1 MILVL
6 PVVILVLVRVLT
18 IVVLVLVR
26 VLTVVVLVLVR
37 VLAVVVLVLIW
48 VLPVIILV
56 LILVL
61 AVVVLVLVRILPVIV
76 LILVRVLAVVVLV
89 LVRILPVIVLVLI
102 RVLAVVVLI
111 LVRPAAGRRRRVDA
125 VLARIGSEHV
135 RVNAVFRFS
144 LLRGHALHPDRAEIQ
159 AEIQVIIRKGDAVRE
174 LLRSHFLS
182 RISGDDRDRLEISL
196 PAELRHVVES
206 GGLLIDRFV
215 QKLPDIAAV

>member
-1 MILVL
+1 MIL
-6 PVVILVLVRVLT
+6 
-18 IVVLVLVR
+18 
-26 VLTVVVLVLVR
+26 

-76 LILVRVLAVVVLV
+76 LILVRVLTVVVLV
-89 LVRILPVIVLVLI
+89 LVRILPVIVLVLVRVLVVVVLALIRVLAVVVLILVRILAVVVLVLI

>member
-1 MILVL
+1 M
-6 PVVILVLVRVLT
+6 
-18 IVVLVLVR
+18 
-26 VLTVVVLVLVR
+26 
-37 VLAVVVLVLIW
+37 
-48 VLPVIILV
+48 
-56 LILVL
+56 ILVL

-76 LILVRVLAVVVLV
+76 LILVRVLTVVVLV
-89 LVRILPVIVLVLI
+89 LVRILPVIVLVLVRVLVVVVLALIRVLAVVVLVLI